1 MGGEEYLNNGA
12 CIFEWGQL
20 IEPILDIPYTK
31 IFFSRSNENPDYR
44 ILKIESK

>member
-1 MGGEEYLNNGA
+1 MGGEEYLHNGA
-12 CIFEWGQL
+12 SIFEWGQL

-31 IFFSRSNENPDYR
+31 ISFSRSTENPDYR